1 MKCPSC
7 KNSGYVWKDEDANL
21 VCNNC
26 GYVVQHN
33 YEYMERW
40 EIDVYKRKRKVV
52 KRQRSRE

>member
-26 GYVVQHN
+26 GYVVQRN
-33 YEYMERW
+33 YEYMEQW
-40 EIDVYKRKRKVV
+40 EIDAYKRKIEKV
-52 KRQRSRE
+52 KRQ